1 MLATNRFDYVE
12 CPLTTQCDGG
22 RLLLFMMT
30 APEVGD
36 PNELATF
43 EFLEL
48 PTDEDCADGA
58 VVPLITRHLLTKHVP
73 MPPPLLGY
81 VRLECMSGEEIETAK
96 RKVTIPF
103 PYPYPYPYPY
113 PNPTPAPTPNP
124 KLYLD

>member
-1 MLATNRFDYVE
+1 
-12 CPLTTQCDGG
+12 
-22 RLLLFMMT
+22 MMT

-58 VVPLITRHLLTKHVP
+58 VVPLVTRHLLTKHVP

-96 RKVTIPF
+96 RKVTPT
-103 PYPYPYPYPY
+103 PACN
-113 PNPTPAPTPNP
+113 PNPTLTLTLTLTTDSNP
-124 KLYLD
+124 HLSPFTLP

>member
-1 MLATNRFDYVE
+1 MLPSNRFDYVE
-12 CPLTTQCDGG
+12 CPLTTQCDSG
-22 RLLLFMMT
+22 RLILFMMT

-58 VVPLITRHLLTKHVP
+58 VVPLVTRHLLTKHVP

-96 RKVTIPF
+96 RKVTLTLACN
-103 PYPYPYPYPY
+103 
-113 PNPTPAPTPNP
+113 PNPDPDPDPDP
-124 KLYLD
+124 DYWL